1 LTAFF
6 QRVDYNSK
14 AFFIQ
19 TPAVNAIRST
29 CKVCFKQGARLESRH
44 ENPRPAVTNMMYRP
58 LAVFIGMRFVR
69 ARKKNQLMSFV
80 TLISMLG
87 LRLVY

>member
-1 LTAFF
+1 
-6 QRVDYNSK
+6 
-14 AFFIQ
+14 
-19 TPAVNAIRST
+19 
-29 CKVCFKQGARLESRH
+29 
-44 ENPRPAVTNMMYRP
+44 MMYRP

-87 LRLVY
+87 IALGVLALIAVLSVINASTNTMRAETLKTVPHAGLVLPESA